1 MAVLLA
7 AALFYSGMKDYVKVG
22 KTDTAVVELYGDYPA
37 VNLAKQIW
45 ENYQSSDEITDF
57 CFVWNGGVQVVTN
70 PEDFRQT
77 NARVTGIVGM
87 AALYDRQAA
96 LLEENDET
104 MLSTLNEI
112 KLGQKTQEQVNIKLD
127 KTLDAIQKEREIDE
141 KNKKEN
147 DKNIRDMKMWVL
159 GLVGTIFGSLIIAL
173 LRMLMGI

>member
-1 MAVLLA
+1 
-7 AALFYSGMKDYVKVG
+7 
-22 KTDTAVVELYGDYPA
+22 
-37 VNLAKQIW
+37 
-45 ENYQSSDEITDF
+45 
-57 CFVWNGGVQVVTN
+57 
-70 PEDFRQT
+70 
-77 NARVTGIVGM
+77 
-87 AALYDRQAA
+87 
-96 LLEENDET
+96 

-147 DKNIRDMKMWVL
+147 DKNIRKMWVL

>member
-1 MAVLLA
+1 
-7 AALFYSGMKDYVKVG
+7 
-22 KTDTAVVELYGDYPA
+22 
-37 VNLAKQIW
+37 
-45 ENYQSSDEITDF
+45 
-57 CFVWNGGVQVVTN
+57 
-70 PEDFRQT
+70 
-77 NARVTGIVGM
+77 
-87 AALYDRQAA
+87 
-96 LLEENDET
+96 

-127 KTLDAIQKEREIDE
+127 KILDAIQKEREIDE

>member
-1 MAVLLA
+1 
-7 AALFYSGMKDYVKVG
+7 
-22 KTDTAVVELYGDYPA
+22 
-37 VNLAKQIW
+37 
-45 ENYQSSDEITDF
+45 
-57 CFVWNGGVQVVTN
+57 
-70 PEDFRQT
+70 
-77 NARVTGIVGM
+77 
-87 AALYDRQAA
+87 
-96 LLEENDET
+96 

-127 KTLDAIQKEREIDE
+127 KTLDAIRKEREIDE